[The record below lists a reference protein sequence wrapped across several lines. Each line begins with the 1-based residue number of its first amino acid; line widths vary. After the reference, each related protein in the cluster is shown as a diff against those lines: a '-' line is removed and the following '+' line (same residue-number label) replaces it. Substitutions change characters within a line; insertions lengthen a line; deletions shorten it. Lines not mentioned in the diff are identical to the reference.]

1 VPEIAATAAGS
12 AERKPLNLDA
22 GMADEMLIDR
32 NVTVNWN
39 ADCTVPLLLSFP
51 HSGAT
56 YPDDF
61 GYARALPFNVIDY
74 PSDKYVDELFSHADA
89 LGLSS
94 IRANFPRAYI
104 DVNRHQHDIDRAML
118 EEPERW
124 YGRLQPT
131 ALRDGTTLFW
141 SRAKET
147 DIYDRKLSHAEAK
160 RRLATCHVV
169 YHQALTTMVEA
180 LRRRFGSSVVIDC
193 HSMMQFDTKAQGGQV
208 RPEVDIGTR
217 YGESCDPALAAKL
230 LECFER
236 RGYDVGLNRRFAGG
250 EITLRYGWP
259 EINQHLI
266 QIELRRD
273 LYMDEETRLKNDR
286 FEAVRQDCSDILSE
300 FKRFIEIRQGGDR
313 TAQDREHQEMEN
325 SNG

>member
-1 VPEIAATAAGS
+1 
-12 AERKPLNLDA
+12 
-22 GMADEMLIDR
+22 MADEALIDS
-32 NVTVNWN
+32 NVTVSWK
-39 ADCTVPLLLSFP
+39 ADTTVALLLSFP
-51 HSGAT
+51 HSGES

-61 GYARALPFNVIDY
+61 GYAQALPFNVIDY
-74 PSDKYVDELFSHADA
+74 PSDKYVDALFAHGDA

-104 DVNRHQHDIDRAML
+104 DVNRHQHDIDSTMI

-141 SRAKET
+141 SRAKEI

-160 RRLATCHVV
+160 RRLATCHVI
-169 YHQALTTMVEA
+169 YHQALTTMIET
-180 LRRRFGSSVVIDC
+180 LRRRFGSAVVIDC
-193 HSMMQFDTKAQGGQV
+193 HSMMQFDTTAQGGRA

-217 YGESCDPALAAKL
+217 HGESCDPVLAAKL
-230 LECFER
+230 LEGFER

-273 LYMDEETRLKNDR
+273 LYMDEETRLRNDR
-286 FEAVRQDCSDILSE
+286 FDAVKQDCSDILTE
-300 FKRFIEIRQGGDR
+300 FKQFIENQGRGDK
-313 TAQDREHQEMEN
+313 TTESREQQSMGN

>member
-1 VPEIAATAAGS
+1 MNPDADVIDAAIT
-12 AERKPLNLDA
+12 DQ
-22 GMADEMLIDR
+22 

-51 HSGAT
+51 HSGT
-56 YPDDF
+56 RYPDDF
-61 GYARALPFNVIDY
+61 GYAPGLAFNVIDY
-74 PSDKYVDELFSHADA
+74 PSDRYVDELFAHADV

-131 ALRDGTTLFW
+131 AVLNGTTLFW

-193 HSMMQFDTKAQGGQV
+193 HSMMQFDTKAQGGRA

-217 YGESCDPALAAKL
+217 HGESCDPALAQKL

-273 LYMDEETRLKNDR
+273 LYMDEETRLRNDR
-286 FEAVRQDCSDILSE
+286 FEAVKQDCADILTE
-300 FKRFIEIRQGGDR
+300 FKQFIENQQGGHK
-313 TAQDREHQEMEN
+313 TTQDREHQEMEN

>member
-1 VPEIAATAAGS
+1 M
-12 AERKPLNLDA
+12 D
-22 GMADEMLIDR
+22 DEALIDP
-32 NVTVNWN
+32 NVTVSWK
-39 ADCTVPLLLSFP
+39 ADAAVPLLLSFP
-51 HSGAT
+51 HSGEN

-61 GYARALPFNVIDY
+61 GYVQSLPYAVIDY
-74 PSDKYVDELFSHADA
+74 PSDKYVDELFGHAPA

-104 DVNRHQHDIDRAML
+104 DVNRHQHDIDGAML
-118 EEPERW
+118 EETQRW

-141 SRAKET
+141 SKAKET

-169 YHQALTTMVEA
+169 YHQALTTMIETV
-180 LRRRFGSSVVIDC
+180 RRRFGSAVVIDC
-193 HSMMQFDTKAQGGQV
+193 HSMMQFDTKAQGGRA
-208 RPEVDIGTR
+208 RPEIDIGTR
-217 YGESCDPALAAKL
+217 YGESCDPAMAQKL
-230 LECFER
+230 LECFEQ

-286 FEAVRQDCSDILSE
+286 FDAVKQDCLEILTE
-300 FKRFIEIRQGGDR
+300 FKQFIAAEKSGDK
-313 TAQDREHQEMEN
+313 TTKDSEHQSM
-325 SNG
+325 GKTDG